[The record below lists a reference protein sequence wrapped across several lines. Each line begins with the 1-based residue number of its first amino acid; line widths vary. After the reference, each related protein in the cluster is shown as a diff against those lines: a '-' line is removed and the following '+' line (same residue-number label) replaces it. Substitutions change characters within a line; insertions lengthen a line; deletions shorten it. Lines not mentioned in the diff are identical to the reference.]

1 MTTMRNFDEKCS
13 VCGETSPQPV
23 LTSTNSWGYP
33 DLDLRPAPMQRD
45 TMSVWLAECPHCG
58 YVAGDLSDESG
69 ISIDFLKS
77 DDYLTCEGH
86 DFISDLSKR
95 FYRRYMIS
103 KETNDTAYCF
113 FNLRNC
119 AWACDDGNDEL
130 ASEMRRL
137 ALPYLEE
144 MIKENGEDKNNI
156 LLIKADFLRRM
167 GEFDRMID
175 EFKDLI
181 LGDLKLDE
189 IIQFQIMKAQEKDT
203 SCYTGEDVFGR

>member
-58 YVAGDLSDESG
+58 YVAGDLSDKSG
-69 ISIDFLKS
+69 ISIDFLKG
-77 DDYLTCEGH
+77 DAYLTCEGH
-86 DFISDLSKR
+86 EFISDLSKR
-95 FYRRYMIS
+95 FYRSYMIS
-103 KETNDTAYCF
+103 KETNDTANCF
-113 FNLRNC
+113 FSLRNC
-119 AWACDDGNDEL
+119 AWACDDSNDKL

-144 MIKENGEDKNNI
+144 MIKKNGEDKNNL

-175 EFKDLI
+175 EFRNLI

>member
-58 YVAGDLSDESG
+58 YVAGDLSDDSG

-86 DFISDLSKR
+86 EFISDLSKR

-103 KETNDTAYCF
+103 KETNDTANCF
-113 FNLRNC
+113 FSLLNC
-119 AWACDDGNDEL
+119 AWACDDSNDEL

-144 MIKENGEDKNNI
+144 MIEKNSEDKNNF

-175 EFKDLI
+175 EFKNLI

-203 SCYTGEDVFGR
+203 SCYTGEDVFGK

>member
-1 MTTMRNFDEKCS
+1 MTTMMNFDEKCS
-13 VCGETSPQPV
+13 VCGETSPQRV

-69 ISIDFLKS
+69 ITIDFLKS
-77 DDYLTCEGH
+77 DDYITCEGH

-103 KETNDTAYCF
+103 KETNDTANCF

-119 AWACDDGNDEL
+119 AWACDDSNDEL

-144 MIKENGEDKNNI
+144 MIKKNGEDKNNL

-203 SCYTGEDVFGR
+203 SCYTGEEVFGR

>member
-58 YVAGDLSDESG
+58 YVAGDLSDKSG

-77 DDYLTCEGH
+77 DDYLTCECH
-86 DFISDLSKR
+86 DFISDLPKR
-95 FYRRYMIS
+95 FYRSYMIS
-103 KETNDTAYCF
+103 KETNDTANCF
-113 FNLRNC
+113 FSLRNC
-119 AWACDDGNDEL
+119 SWACDDGNDEL

-137 ALPYLEE
+137 ALPYLDE
-144 MIKENGEDKNNI
+144 MIKENGEDKNNLI
-156 LLIKADFLRRM
+156 LIKADFLRRM

-181 LGDLKLDE
+181 LGDLKLDD